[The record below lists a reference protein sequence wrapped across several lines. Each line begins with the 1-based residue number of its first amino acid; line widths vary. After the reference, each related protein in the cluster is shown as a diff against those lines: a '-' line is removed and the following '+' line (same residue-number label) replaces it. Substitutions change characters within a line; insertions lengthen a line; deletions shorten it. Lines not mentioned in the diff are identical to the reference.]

1 MIYYV
6 SLLYSVLTLSASTSK
21 RWLNL
26 MSDDGNSPKQHVDE
40 LSEDEDEGIEE
51 TASDIIHLDTIPT
64 IGEAYKIGSLKP
76 PLASEDESL
85 GEAHYQPNPLLL
97 DRVSLL

>member
-1 MIYYV
+1 
-6 SLLYSVLTLSASTSK
+6 
-21 RWLNL
+21 

-40 LSEDEDEGIEE
+40 LSSEDEDEGME
-51 TASDIIHLDTIPT
+51 TACDIIHLDTIPT